1 MKVAMVESVAPPK
14 LLEFKI
20 TSTEYNGSNFF
31 LYIYFQFFYFIF
43 NVYWKDRLSASSQ
56 QD

>member
-20 TSTEYNGSNFF
+20 TSTEYNGSNF
-31 LYIYFQFFYFIF
+31 IFFFKEIH
-43 NVYWKDRLSASSQ
+43 NLS
-56 QD
+56 D